1 MNSSAL
7 GLGLVGVLTGFVGA
21 AVAVVTFTDRT
32 PTATERVAAAGPQ
45 VSADDTRTEEERKL
59 AARAAMLSDSD
70 AATFAELNRRIELLE
85 TEISA
90 LRAERAR
97 EAVAT
102 EADVAKLAPTPEAV
116 AEIQREAIVQV
127 LEDQKRAEAEKRE
140 AERKERQRKAADEQA
155 ARAAKELGLGA
166 GDERRLSDFIVAA
179 GDKRDE
185 MFRPMR
191 EGGNFDRDAMRQSFD
206 DYRTWAEGEINSAF
220 GASVGGRIL
229 EYQRTQRDSF
239 GGFGGFGGGPPG
251 GPGSPQGGGASG
263 RSNRGGSSGGTGGG

>member
-7 GLGLVGVLTGFVGA
+7 GLGLVGLLTGFVGG
-21 AVAVVTFTDRT
+21 AVAIVSFSDRS
-32 PTATERVAAAGPQ
+32 PTATEPLAAAGPQ
-45 VSADDTRTEEERKL
+45 SRGVDTRSDEERKL

-85 TEISA
+85 TEVSA
-90 LRAERAR
+90 LRSDRSR
-97 EAVAT
+97 EAV
-102 EADVAKLAPTPEAV
+102 VARVDAAGTAPTPDEV
-116 AEIQREAIVQV
+116 AQIQREAIVQV
-127 LEDQKRAEAEKRE
+127 LEDQKKAEADKRE

-166 GDERRLSDFIVAA
+166 GDEKRLSDFIVAS

-191 EGGNFDRDAMRQSFD
+191 EGGNFDRDAMRQGFE
-206 DYRTWAEGEINSAF
+206 DYRTWAENELNGAF
-220 GASVGGRIL
+220 GASLGARIL

-239 GGFGGFGGGPPG
+239 GFGGFGGFGGGPPSG
-251 GPGSPQGGGASG
+251 GPGGGPGG
-263 RSNRGGSSGGTGGG
+263 TPGGSSGGRGSRGG

>member
-7 GLGLVGVLTGFVGA
+7 GLGLVGLLTGFVGG
-21 AVAVVTFTDRT
+21 AVAIVSFTDRS
-32 PTATERVAAAGPQ
+32 PTATESLAAAGPQ
-45 VSADDTRTEEERKL
+45 TPAPDERSDEQRQL

-85 TEISA
+85 TEVSA
-90 LRAERAR
+90 LRSDLSR

-102 EADVAKLAPTPEAV
+102 GVDAARLAPTPDEV
-116 AEIQREAIVQV
+116 AQIQREAIVQV
-127 LEDQKRAEAEKRE
+127 LEDQKKAEADKRE

-166 GDERRLSDFIVAA
+166 GDEKRLADFIVAS

-191 EGGNFDRDAMRQSFD
+191 EGGNFDRDAMRQGFE
-206 DYRTWAEGEINSAF
+206 DYRTWAETELNSTF
-220 GASVGGRIL
+220 GANLGARIL

-239 GGFGGFGGGPPG
+239 GFGGFGGGPPTG
-251 GPGSPQGGGASG
+251 GPGGGPGGAS
-263 RSNRGGSSGGTGGG
+263 GGSSGGRGNRGG